1 LMFPTAKDGEGER
14 VVAVIDDDESV
25 REALR
30 GLFQSVG
37 LVTEIYGSVQAFL
50 DAGRLERAGCIV
62 LDIRLSERSGLE
74 FQEALARS
82 GAAQSVVLISGH
94 VDVQMAV
101 RAMKAGAVDVL
112 TKPVREQDLLEA
124 VNRALAA
131 DQHRR
136 EETKDDQALR
146 ARHQTLSERERQVFA
161 LVAAGLLN
169 KQIADRVAITEAT
182 VKLHRGQVMKK
193 MGAISLADLVRMA
206 DRFGQSRSGPGA
218 LSGTSR
224 RRRDAPPRARRP
236 QASLRKSRNR
246 PLYCAGFSFIVRCE
260 QPVITARR
268 VWPATPSRRVSWQS
282 RVTSSNSPVV
292 IRVF

>member
-1 LMFPTAKDGEGER
+1 MSPTAKDGEGER

-37 LVTEIYGSVQAFL
+37 LVTELYGSVQAFI
-50 DAGRLERAGCIV
+50 DAGQMERAGCIV
-62 LDIRLSERSGLE
+62 LDIRLPGRSGLE

-82 GAAQSVVLISGH
+82 GASQSVVLISGH

-101 RAMKAGAVDVL
+101 RAMKAGAIDVL

-131 DQHRR
+131 DQQRR
-136 EETKDDQALR
+136 EEAKGGQALR
-146 ARHQTLSERERQVFA
+146 ARHRTLSERERQVFA

-182 VKLHRGQVMKK
+182 VKLHRSQVMKK
-193 MGAISLADLVRMA
+193 MEAGSLADLVRMA
-206 DRFGQSRSGPGA
+206 DLLA
-218 LSGTSR
+218 K
-224 RRRDAPPRARRP
+224 AE
-236 QASLRKSRNR
+236 ASPEL
-246 PLYCAGFSFIVRCE
+246 
-260 QPVITARR
+260 
-268 VWPATPSRRVSWQS
+268 
-282 RVTSSNSPVV
+282 
-292 IRVF
+292 